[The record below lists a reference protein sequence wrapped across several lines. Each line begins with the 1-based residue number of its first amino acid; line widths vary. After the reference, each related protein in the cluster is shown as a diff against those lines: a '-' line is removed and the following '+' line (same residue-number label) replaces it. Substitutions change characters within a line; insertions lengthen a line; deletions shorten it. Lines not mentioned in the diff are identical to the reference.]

1 MRMRDARVWTATAML
16 TMALCGC
23 GESSAAERA
32 AETST
37 TSPGDTALFPGAEE
51 PGPQFDND

>member
-1 MRMRDARVWTATAML
+1 MRIRVAGVWTATAML
-16 TMALCGC
+16 ALALGGR
-23 GESSAAERA
+23 GESSAAEQA

-37 TSPGDTALFPGAEE
+37 TSPGDTALFPGAGQ

>member
-16 TMALCGC
+16 AMALGGC
-23 GESSAAERA
+23 GESSAVEGA

-37 TSPGDTALFPGAEE
+37 TSPGDTLFPGAEE

>member
-1 MRMRDARVWTATAML
+1 MRTRDARAWTATAML
-16 TMALCGC
+16 ATALAAC

>member
-1 MRMRDARVWTATAML
+1 MRMRDARGWTAAAML
-16 TMALCGC
+16 AGVPGGC
-23 GESSAAERA
+23 GGSTVAERA